1 MEGCRCRWRACHD
14 NYDWFRRVVDLQHEL
29 CFPRHQ
35 LRSQSASAQSLVSI
49 LLEKLEACAR
59 FCLFP
64 KSDLG
69 CKGFPTERS
78 LMRRGL
84 WEWKDVC
91 RWPASLSVTLNVT
104 LRWPASPSVTLKTEL
119 ETLKCSYQLQLNCS
133 TVLSMSYQVATAV
146 HWQYKMFLLWK
157 LSVLVLGGHP
167 QDAWLA

>member
-1 MEGCRCRWRACHD
+1 MEVCRRRWRAGRH
-14 NYDWFRRVVDLQHEL
+14 NYEWFRRFGDLQHEL

-91 RWPASLSVTLNVT
+91 RWPAL
-104 LRWPASPSVTLKTEL
+104 PSVTLRCNTQMTSIAFCNTQHWTGDL
-119 ETLKCSYQLQLNCS
+119 ETINFNW
-133 TVLSMSYQVATAV
+133 TAAVLSMSYQVATAV
-146 HWQYKMFLLWK
+146 HCQYKMPK
-157 LSVLVLGGHP
+157 KSS
-167 QDAWLA
+167 